1 MENSLKY
8 RSIIVDDE
16 PIARKIIVG
25 YVAQISFL
33 ENAGECKNAIEALE
47 MISRDSSIQIVF
59 LDINMPNLTGLAMAK
74 IVKKDIKI
82 IFTTAYSEYAVASY
96 EVSAIDYLV
105 KPFSFERFAIAVFK
119 AVDSIRLA
127 PNAINE
133 IPPQDKTI
141 YIKSEGMS
149 HPVVLGDIQYCEAMK
164 NYTKVIL
171 GNGKILKPLVAFS
184 KMEHELLKESD
195 DFLRVHRS
203 FLISKKHITA
213 VKNTTVMVGK
223 SEVPVGLQFREAFL
237 LAIGKIRT

>member
-1 MENSLKY
+1 MENSQKY

-16 PIARKIIVG
+16 PIARKIISG
-25 YVAQISFL
+25 YLSQIEFL

-47 MISRDSSIQIVF
+47 VISRDSSIKIVF

-74 IVKKDIKI
+74 MVKKDIRI

-96 EVSAIDYLV
+96 EVNAIDYLV

-119 AVDSIRLA
+119 AIESIRLVT
-127 PNAINE
+127 NSQTE
-133 IPPQDKTI
+133 ILPHDKTI

-149 HPVVLGDIQYCEAMK
+149 YPVSLGDIQYCEAMK
-164 NYTKVIL
+164 NYTQVIL
-171 GNGKILKPLVAFS
+171 SNGKILKPLVAFS
-184 KMEHELLKESD
+184 KMEQQLLKESD

-213 VKNTTVMVGK
+213 VKNTSVVVGK
-223 SEVPVGLQFREAFL
+223 SEVPVGLQFRDAFL
-237 LAIGKIRT
+237 LSIRKK

>member
-1 MENSLKY
+1 MENSQKY

-16 PIARKIIVG
+16 PIARKIIAG
-25 YVAQISFL
+25 YVTQIKLL

-47 MISRDSSIQIVF
+47 MISGDSSIQVVF

-96 EVSAIDYLV
+96 EVNAIDYLV

-119 AVDSIRLA
+119 AIDSIRLA
-127 PNAINE
+127 TNSLNE
-133 IPPQDKTI
+133 IFPQDKTI

-149 HPVVLGDIQYCEAMK
+149 YPVVLGDIQYCEAMK

-171 GNGKILKPLVAFS
+171 NTGKVLKPLVAFS
-184 KMEHELLKESD
+184 KMEQELLKQSD

-203 FLISKKHITA
+203 FLISRKHITA
-213 VKNTTVMVGK
+213 VKSTSVMVGK
-223 SEVPVGLQFREAFL
+223 SEVPVGLQFRDAFL
-237 LAIGKIRT
+237 HSIGKK

>member
-1 MENSLKY
+1 MENSQKY

-16 PIARKIIVG
+16 PIARKIIGG
-25 YVAQISFL
+25 YVAQIEFL

-47 MISRDSSIQIVF
+47 IISRDSSIQIVF

-96 EVSAIDYLV
+96 EVNAIDYLV

-119 AVDSIRLA
+119 AIDSIRLA
-127 PNAINE
+127 ANPMNE
-133 IPPQDKTI
+133 ILPYDKTI
-141 YIKSEGMS
+141 YIKSEGMRY
-149 HPVVLGDIQYCEAMK
+149 PVVLGEIQYCEAMK

-171 GNGKILKPLVAFS
+171 SDGKILKPLVTFT
-184 KMEHELLKESD
+184 KMEHDLRKESD

-213 VKNTTVMVGK
+213 VKNMSVMVGK
-223 SEVPVGLQFREAFL
+223 SEVPVGLQFKDAFL
-237 LAIGKIRT
+237 LAIRKT